1 MLCLSG
7 FELYSRWV
15 PLTAENVKIFQLALC
30 ARENLELDLWAS
42 LYETQNA
49 QVTCLKTA
57 WENSRQYAMP
67 PLVSLTKWQLMNKR
81 RNWIQMSVTTR
92 GSAFVWS
99 CREGSLLQPSG
110 KWSWHVISGNS
121 CTCPSYEPRN
131 VGCFLRVILRLEL
144 GIFWQILDVKCE
156 KSVGYPLKTLSF
168 LSFSEN
174 PRKGLA
180 LAPSLP
186 PPFLAGKL

>member
-1 MLCLSG
+1 
-7 FELYSRWV
+7 
-15 PLTAENVKIFQLALC
+15 
-30 ARENLELDLWAS
+30 
-42 LYETQNA
+42 
-49 QVTCLKTA
+49 
-57 WENSRQYAMP
+57 MP

-121 CTCPSYEPRN
+121 CTCPLYEPRN
-131 VGCFLRVILRLEL
+131 VGCFLRAILRLEL
-144 GIFWQILDVKCE
+144 RIFLQILDVKCE

-168 LSFSEN
+168 LSFFWEPSKKAGTSTQSSASFLGGKVVNMAESLSMRRPWNAIVELYDRKQQRWLAQVSEIMFSSVKN
-174 PRKGLA
+174 SFA
-180 LAPSLP
+180 S
-186 PPFLAGKL
+186 